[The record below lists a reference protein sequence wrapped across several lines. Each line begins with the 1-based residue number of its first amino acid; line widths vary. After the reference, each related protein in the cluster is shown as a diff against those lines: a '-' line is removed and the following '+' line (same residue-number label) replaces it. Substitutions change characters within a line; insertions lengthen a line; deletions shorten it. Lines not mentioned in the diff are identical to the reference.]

1 MTGMAYEFG
10 LMLAGV
16 FAVSLISFVGVFTLG
31 LRQSLLNNILFGA
44 VAFAAGTLISAAF
57 FDLIPE
63 ALAAGEEAGIGNT
76 QVRLF
81 IIAGILVFF
90 SIERFIS
97 WHHHHH
103 MEAKGEAHREVHAFT
118 YLNLIGDGVHN
129 FLDGTIIAA
138 SFVTDIP
145 LGIATTIAIALHEIP
160 QEIGDFGLLIYGGFS
175 KAKALLFNFV
185 SALMAVVGGVVGY
198 VFLSQ
203 LGHLTIFLLAF
214 AAGGFIYI
222 ATADLIPELHK
233 ESGIWKS
240 ITQFALM
247 VSGIALIFGIISVF
261 GG

>member
-1 MTGMAYEFG
+1 MAYEFA
-10 LMLAGV
+10 LTLLGV
-16 FAVSLISFVGVFTLG
+16 FIVSAISFAGIVTL
-31 LRQSLLNNILFGA
+31 LLKQSMLNNILFGA

-63 ALAAGEEAGIGNT
+63 ALEIGEETGIDNT
-76 QVRLF
+76 PVWLF
-81 IIAGILVFF
+81 VVVGILVFF

-103 MEAKGEAHREVHAFT
+103 REAKEETHREVHAFT
-118 YLNLIGDGVHN
+118 YLNLIGDAVHN

-138 SFVTDIP
+138 SFLTNIP
-145 LGIATTIAIALHEIP
+145 LGIATTVAIALHEIP

-175 KAKALLFNFV
+175 KSKALFFNFV
-185 SALMAVVGGVVGY
+185 SALMAVVGGVAGY

-214 AAGGFIYI
+214 AAGGFIYV

-233 ESGIWKS
+233 EAGIWKS
-240 ITQFALM
+240 VTQFILM
-247 VSGIALIFGIISVF
+247 ISGIALIFGIITFF